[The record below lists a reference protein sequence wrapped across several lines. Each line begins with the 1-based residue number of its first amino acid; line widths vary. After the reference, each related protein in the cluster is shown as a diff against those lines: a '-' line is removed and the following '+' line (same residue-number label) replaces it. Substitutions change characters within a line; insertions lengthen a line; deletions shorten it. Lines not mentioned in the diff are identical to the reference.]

1 MEEGKINVLIEQ
13 GVAKLNF
20 FHPKS
25 NSLPGILLNQLA
37 QAISDLGADPA
48 VKVILLTSEGD
59 KTFCAGASFDELL
72 SIDNKERGKAFFSG
86 FAKVI
91 LAIRACPK
99 FVITK
104 VQGKAIG
111 GGVGIVAAS
120 DYSFA
125 LQSASIKLSEL
136 SIGIGPFV
144 IGPAVERKIGIAA
157 FSVLSIHS
165 TQWQSAQWAFDKGLY
180 SSVYENEQELDTELA
195 ALLKN
200 LSAAPSEATKN
211 IKQMLWEGTNH
222 WLTLLPERAAI
233 SGELV
238 LSAQTKQI
246 LSQFKK

>member
-1 MEEGKINVLIEQ
+1 MEGKVNTSIEQ
-13 GVAKLNF
+13 GIGKIVF
-20 FHPKS
+20 SHPKS
-25 NSLPGILLNQLA
+25 NSLPSVLLGELA
-37 QAISDLGADPA
+37 KAITNLASDTN

-72 SIDNKERGKAFFSG
+72 SINSKEAGKAFFSG

-91 LAIRACPK
+91 LAMKACPK

-111 GGVGIVAAS
+111 GGVGIAAAS

-144 IGPAVERKIGIAA
+144 IGPAVERKIGVAA
-157 FSVLSIHS
+157 FSVLSIRS

-180 SSVYENEQELDTELA
+180 SSIYESEEKLEEELSV
-195 ALLKN
+195 LLKN
-200 LSAAPSEATKN
+200 LSSSSSEATKK
-211 IKQMLWEGTNH
+211 IKEMLWEGTNH
-222 WLTLLPERAAI
+222 WTALLPERAAI

-238 LSAQTKQI
+238 LSDQTKQI

>member
-1 MEEGKINVLIEQ
+1 MEGRITTSIEDGIGKIV
-13 GVAKLNF
+13 F

-25 NSLPGILLNQLA
+25 NSLPGVLLDELA
-37 QAISDLGADPA
+37 KAITDFGTDEKA
-48 VKVILLTSEGD
+48 KVIYLLSEGD

-72 SIDNKERGKAFFSG
+72 SINTKEAGKAFFSG
-86 FAKVI
+86 FAKVM
-91 LAIRACPK
+91 LAMKACPK
-99 FVITK
+99 FIITK

-125 LQSASIKLSEL
+125 LQSASVKLSEL

-144 IGPAVERKIGIAA
+144 IGPAVERKIGVAA
-157 FSVLSIHS
+157 FSALSIHS
-165 TQWQSAQWAFDKGLY
+165 SQFQSAQWAFDKGLY
-180 SSVYENEQELDTELA
+180 SSIYESEEKLDEELT

-200 LSAAPSEATKN
+200 LSASSVVATKK
-211 IKQMLWEGTNH
+211 IKEMLWEGTSH
-222 WLTLLPERAAI
+222 WTSLLPERAAI

-238 LSAQTKQI
+238 LSDQTKEI